1 AVGWRLFMERRPS
14 MCHSTLHRH
23 SIFCILPPHILR
35 QIALNGSPQERAQ
48 ALTTLATDQTLRMMR
63 ADERLV
69 AATAPS
75 RPSVLS
81 TEGEKRRSIYDA
93 RHAQTLPGTLVRA
106 EGAPATNDAEVN
118 EAYDGLGATFDFY
131 WEIFQRNS
139 IDDQGLP
146 LNATVHFGRNY
157 DN

>member
-1 AVGWRLFMERRPS
+1 MLTIVILYRREGGRRQASVGVTAVGWRLFTERRPS
-14 MCHSTLHRH
+14 MCHPIPHRH

-69 AATAPS
+69 AATAPK

-81 TEGEKRRSIYDA
+81 LEGEKRRSIYDA
-93 RHAQTLPGTLVRA
+93 RHVQTL
-106 EGAPATNDAEVN
+106 
-118 EAYDGLGATFDFY
+118 
-131 WEIFQRNS
+131 
-139 IDDQGLP
+139 
-146 LNATVHFGRNY
+146 
-157 DN
+157 